1 MEQPHSP
8 ILFYNETSA
17 TSLTYCTLLQHQ
29 FTKSTIFKLKTSS
42 ITLELN
48 EKTPWIGFFSIITLG
63 TIDRLDKFL
72 SLVATYQGAI
82 VIGAIGTSPP
92 RQGFE
97 EELTA
102 RHLGYEQRS
111 RIKIFYLQGGY
122 NQYQLGFVQRFSLSL
137 SAWKDLIQ
145 IWKKTPSESSRR
157 QEPLEISEWKNTGKS
172 LSIPKHELLTPM
184 VQWLTSIGVIAL
196 GEDSSQEN

>member
-8 ILFYNETSA
+8 ILFYNEASA
-17 TSLTYCTLLQHQ
+17 TSLTYCTLLQHRI
-29 FTKSTIFKLKTSS
+29 SRGTILRLKGSS
-42 ITLELN
+42 KIAVIDA
-48 EKTPWIGFFSIITLG
+48 KAPWIGFFSSITLG
-63 TIDRLDKFL
+63 TIDQLSQFL
-72 SLVATYQGAI
+72 SLVATFQGAI

-92 RQGFE
+92 RQGIE

-102 RHLGYEQRS
+102 RHLRHEQRS

-122 NQYQLGFVQRFSLSL
+122 DQNQLGFVQRFSLSL

-145 IWKKTPSESSRR
+145 IWRKTPSESSRR

-172 LSIPKHELLTPM
+172 LSIPKPELLTPM